1 MVFVYYMTLQGQLIK
16 VLIDFIVK
24 SPLKYVTILSSIL
37 TIVPVVVEI

>member
-16 VLIDFIVK
+16 VLIDFIVT